1 MKTASNE
8 LQKLRSM
15 AEASLDMSSELQ
27 QVLAKLEAIFD
38 RTENQKVHKY
48 SKTNH
53 LKNNKFYSKIF
64 IKWILNSC

>member
-48 SKTNH
+48 SKTKH
-53 LKNNKFYSKIF
+53 LKK
-64 IKWILNSC
+64 